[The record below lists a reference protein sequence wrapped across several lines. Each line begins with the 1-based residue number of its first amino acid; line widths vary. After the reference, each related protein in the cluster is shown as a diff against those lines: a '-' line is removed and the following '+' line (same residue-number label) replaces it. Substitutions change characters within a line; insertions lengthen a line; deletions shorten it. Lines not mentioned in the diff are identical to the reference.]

1 MGEYSIGDKAMKER
15 FFGIYQTAD
24 LVPTF
29 GINPFDSKEW
39 IETSV
44 PTQIKTTRDFTGK
57 HIPES
62 YFFPIISVIDSVIRE
77 KGVCKVIDIGGVR
90 GKFSKYIWMPW
101 ECGTGV
107 SCDRAERKL

>member
-44 PTQIKTTRDFTGK
+44 PTQIKQHAILQANICQNLIFFQLYRLLTVSLGK
-57 HIPES
+57 
-62 YFFPIISVIDSVIRE
+62 
-77 KGVCKVIDIGGVR
+77 KGYVR
-90 GKFSKYIWMPW
+90 
-101 ECGTGV
+101 
-107 SCDRAERKL
+107 L